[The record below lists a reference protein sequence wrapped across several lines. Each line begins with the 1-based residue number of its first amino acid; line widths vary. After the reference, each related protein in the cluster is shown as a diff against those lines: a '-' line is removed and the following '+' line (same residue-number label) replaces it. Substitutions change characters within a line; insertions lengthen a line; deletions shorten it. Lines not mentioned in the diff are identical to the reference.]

1 MPKESGKDVS
11 RAVAVSPACRIETIR
26 KEVASLSNEELRKEL
41 VDRLCISVEHL
52 VRVAALVAELESR
65 GENLRGLRIGLLP
78 YLRQIAAG
86 KLVPEIVVKFAG
98 SPNSIRAI
106 GNLPVTEQLKIA
118 RGEREYQ
125 PTVPKT
131 PASVQTRYK
140 SRPNVFNKDED
151 DDDDDITS
159 ITPITTKQEKEQAM
173 KNIASK
179 GSPRDVAEMV
189 WNLIGCSNERPMVL
203 QHLFRLLVESGVVHG
218 ELAKQMRSYTG
229 KSVSAVSFD

>member
-1 MPKESGKDVS
+1 MPKEPRKDGN
-11 RAVAVSPACRIETIR
+11 RAVAVSPACRVETIR

-98 SPNSIRAI
+98 VPNSIRAI
-106 GNLPVTEQLKIA
+106 GSLPAPEQLKIA
-118 RGEREYQ
+118 NGEREYQ
-125 PTVPKT
+125 PTTPK
-131 PASVQTRYK
+131 ASAPVQTRYK
-140 SRPNVFNKDED
+140 PRPNVFDKD
-151 DDDDDITS
+151 DDDDDDN
-159 ITPITTKQEKEQAM
+159 ITPITPVTTKQEKEEAM
-173 KNIASK
+173 RNIASK

-189 WNLIGCSNERPMVL
+189 WNLIGSSVERPLVL
-203 QHLFRLLVESGVVHG
+203 QHFFRLLIESGTIKG
-218 ELAKQMRSYTG
+218 ELAKHLQAYTG